1 MMQRAK
7 MIENMVN
14 TPHWQVVVIGGGAT
28 GLGTALDAATRG
40 YRTLLVEQFDF
51 AKGTSSRSTKLVH
64 GGVRY
69 LAQGNLKLVIHAL
82 KERGRLLRN
91 APHLA
96 HTQQFVVPVYSFW
109 SKWFY
114 YLGLVFYDL
123 LAIGWG
129 LGRTRWL
136 SKKKTIAALP
146 FIKTG
151 NLKGGIQYT
160 DGQFDDSRLCIDL
173 AATAHRYGATLLNY
187 AAVKAF
193 TKNADNQIEGL
204 IIHDQLNDEHYN
216 VSADVVINATGVFA
230 HSVMAM
236 DNAAMPEII
245 APSQGVHL
253 VINQSKFQSK
263 QALMVPKTTDGRVL
277 FAVPWHHKVIV
288 GTTDTPIEQISLEPK
303 ALEEEIQFIIDNYN
317 IYASNPIS
325 MKDVESVYAGLRPL
339 VKKKGSGK
347 STSVISRDHF
357 ILVASSGLITITGG
371 KWTTYRRMAND
382 VLNHAIQLGKL
393 PKKKAITATL
403 PIGQWNWPIPYD
415 THWHVYGTHALLIQQ
430 LMQENAAWE
439 QRIHPNYPYTQ
450 AEVIWFVRNEMA
462 VRVEDVLA
470 RRIRLL
476 LLDAHAA
483 VEAAPLVARL
493 MQQELQETDDWR
505 EKEINNFTQLAQQYM
520 L

>member
-1 MMQRAK
+1 
-7 MIENMVN
+7 
-14 TPHWQVVVIGGGAT
+14 
-28 GLGTALDAATRG
+28 
-40 YRTLLVEQFDF
+40 
-51 AKGTSSRSTKLVH
+51 
-64 GGVRY
+64 
-69 LAQGNLKLVIHAL
+69 
-82 KERGRLLRN
+82 
-91 APHLA
+91 
-96 HTQQFVVPVYSFW
+96 
-109 SKWFY
+109 
-114 YLGLVFYDL
+114 
-123 LAIGWG
+123 
-129 LGRTRWL
+129 
-136 SKKKTIAALP
+136 
-146 FIKTG
+146 
-151 NLKGGIQYT
+151 
-160 DGQFDDSRLCIDL
+160 
-173 AATAHRYGATLLNY
+173 
-187 AAVKAF
+187 
-193 TKNADNQIEGL
+193 
-204 IIHDQLNDEHYN
+204 
-216 VSADVVINATGVFA
+216 
-230 HSVMAM
+230 
-236 DNAAMPEII
+236 
-245 APSQGVHL
+245 
-253 VINQSKFQSK
+253 
-263 QALMVPKTTDGRVL
+263 
-277 FAVPWHHKVIV
+277 
-288 GTTDTPIEQISLEPK
+288 
-303 ALEEEIQFIIDNYN
+303 LEEEIQFIIDNYN

-347 STSVISRDHF
+347 STSVISRDHV

-371 KWTTYRRMAND
+371 KWTTYRRMADD

-493 MQQELQETDDWR
+493 MQQELQQTDDWR
-505 EKEINNFTQLAQQYM
+505 ENEINNFTQLAQQYM